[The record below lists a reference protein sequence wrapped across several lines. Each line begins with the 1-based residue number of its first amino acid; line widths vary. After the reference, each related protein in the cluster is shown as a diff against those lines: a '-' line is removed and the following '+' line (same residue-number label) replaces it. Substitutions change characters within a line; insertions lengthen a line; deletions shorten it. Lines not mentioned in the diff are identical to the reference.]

1 MLYVKPREEILI
13 ITSTCTTERRSVLR
27 KLKNNQSTNNELVGA
42 ETTNNQLSA
51 YENWEHFTGVNKND
65 KIIWKLV

>member
-42 ETTNNQLSA
+42 ETKNNQLSA

-65 KIIWKLV
+65 KIIGKLV